1 MDFAS
6 QVGKLLLA
14 GALGSIIGAERELGG
29 KAAGLRTNVVICV
42 ASALFTILSIDAFPT
57 IGDAP
62 RDTARVAAQIVTG
75 VGFLGAGALIRDS
88 SGVKGLTTAAEIWL
102 MAAIGMAVGA
112 GAYAAAVFTTIFIAA
127 LLFGLRPVSAWL
139 ASKSSAPPRRGPEE
153 AHRDDGSSDGRPD
166 RR

>member
-1 MDFAS
+1 MDFAP
-6 QVGKLLLA
+6 QIGKLLLA
-14 GALGSIIGAERELGG
+14 VALGSIIGAERELGG

-42 ASALFTILSIDAFPT
+42 ASALFTILSIDAFP
-57 IGDAP
+57 IVGDAP

-112 GAYAAAVFTTIFIAA
+112 GAYLMAVFTTVLIAV
-127 LLFGLRPVSAWL
+127 LLFGLRPASAWL
-139 ASKSSAPPRRGPEE
+139 ASKAPTDVGGDPGQAR
-153 AHRDDGSSDGRPD
+153 RDDGRSDGRPSP
-166 RR
+166 

>member
-1 MDFAS
+1 MDFVS

-14 GALGSIIGAERELGG
+14 GVLGGIIGAERELGG

-42 ASALFTILSIDAFPT
+42 ASALFTILSIEAFPV

-62 RDTARVAAQIVTG
+62 RDTARVAAQIVSG

-112 GAYAAAVFTTIFIAA
+112 GAYAAAVFTTVFIAA

-139 ASKSSAPPRRGPEE
+139 ASKARVPPREGSGEVRPE
-153 AHRDDGSSDGRPD
+153 DGRSDGRAD

>member
-14 GALGSIIGAERELGG
+14 GVLGAVIGAERELGG
-29 KAAGLRTNVVICV
+29 KAAGLRTNVVIGV
-42 ASALFTILSIDAFPT
+42 ASALFTILSIEAFPT

-62 RDTARVAAQIVTG
+62 RDTARVAAQIVSG
-75 VGFLGAGALIRDS
+75 VGFLGAGALIRDA
-88 SGVKGLTTAAEIWL
+88 SGVRGLTTAAEIWL

-112 GAYAAAVFTTIFIAA
+112 GAYGAAVFTTILIAG

-139 ASKSSAPPRRGPEE
+139 ASKAPVPPRHGADRG
-153 AHRDDGSSDGRPD
+153 DDGRDGRPE
-166 RR
+166 R

>member
-1 MDFAS
+1 MDFAP
-6 QVGKLLLA
+6 QIGKLLLA
-14 GALGSIIGAERELGG
+14 VVLGCIIGAERELGG

-42 ASALFTILSIDAFPT
+42 ASALFTILSIDAFP
-57 IGDAP
+57 IVGDAP

-112 GAYAAAVFTTIFIAA
+112 GAYVAAVFTTFLIAG
-127 LLFGLRPVSAWL
+127 LLLGLRPVSAWL
-139 ASKSSAPPRRGPEE
+139 ASKARPDAGENLEQAR
-153 AHRDDGSSDGRPD
+153 RDDGRSDGRP
-166 RR
+166 RP

>member
-1 MDFAS
+1 MDFAP
-6 QVGKLLLA
+6 QIGKLLLA
-14 GALGSIIGAERELGG
+14 VVLGSIIGAERELGG

-42 ASALFTILSIDAFPT
+42 ASALFTILSIDAFP
-57 IGDAP
+57 IVGDGF

-112 GAYAAAVFTTIFIAA
+112 GAYVMAVFTTVLIAG
-127 LLFGLRPVSAWL
+127 LLFSLRPVSAWL
-139 ASKSSAPPRRGPEE
+139 ASKGPAEPGE
-153 AHRDDGSSDGRPD
+153 DPGQARHDDGRSDGRPKP
-166 RR
+166 